1 MTKKLMSVAAMTALL
16 STGASAFDTNSTGDI
31 LTRNGTA
38 GNYIDGN
45 ESTNPLLRS
54 TNDAVGDRLKGDALI
69 FPVFDMTDD
78 WSTEIVLRNNLDD
91 TAVLAKAVLYDAED
105 SRELVDFNIYLSQND
120 QTRFTIKNGKVTST
134 DDSIA
139 AKENIDEDS
148 IITMASEA
156 EPFEKAVTDPLT
168 GIERKKGYI
177 IVYGMAQVASTAD
190 LMPGVATKGY
200 HNKHIE
206 LFKFYRQQL
215 DARRGENTGGT
226 NSDWRD
232 AFLEVG
238 VYTDSNATIA
248 PNITADTNLTGVVST
263 ALSGYERII
272 NPVDVKRDMR
282 LNATALANFTDDNLT
297 DELTDPVTEADTQ
310 IVLWAPGEY
319 AAIADRDINGT
330 GSYVKN
336 RIIADT
342 TTFVTK
348 SATYSYNNALGNVS
362 NRFIFTQPT
371 KRFLVQL
378 GTTTAKRYWTKA
390 CTDNTADGKR
400 GLTTGLEWGFR
411 GKLSIFNEAEGNYAK
426 SIGAETVTSP
436 RSSSTKPANCNEL
449 ESLSDLELPSQDT
462 DGYKNG
468 FVTFDLTTGTED
480 GIPAII
486 TQMSA
491 TKVDGDARINWT
503 YAPATK

>member
-38 GNYIDGN
+38 GNYINGLVAG
-45 ESTNPLLRS
+45 TPLVRS
-54 TNDAVGDRLKGDALI
+54 TNDAIGDRLKGDALI

-134 DDSIA
+134 DGSIA

-177 IVYGMAQVASTAD
+177 IVYGMAQVASNAT

-200 HNKHIE
+200 HNKHVE

-215 DARRGENTGGT
+215 DARRGTGTGGT
-226 NSDWRD
+226 NSDWRN

-238 VYTDSNATIA
+238 VYTDANATIA
-248 PNITADTNLTGVVST
+248 PNIQEDGNLSSVVPT

-297 DELTDPVTEADTQ
+297 AATPTEGDGQ

-319 AAIADRDINGT
+319 AAIADRDINAT
-330 GSYVKN
+330 GSYVQAN
-336 RIIADT
+336 IIADT
-342 TTFVTK
+342 ATFVTK
-348 SATYSYNNALGNVS
+348 SATYTYANALGNVS

-378 GTTTAKRYWTKA
+378 GPVTAKRYWTKA

-426 SIGAETVTSP
+426 SAGAETVTSP

-449 ESLSDLELPSQDT
+449 ESLSDLELPAQDT

-480 GIPAII
+480 GVPAII